1 MNNIKKTNFELSV
14 QIRSPIRDEHYS
26 TARDEHYS
34 KKSKLFCYIRET
46 TIFDNN
52 CFHIGTSYLFQF
64 GLRSKGTPAAFGH
77 EEKKNL
83 T

>member
-1 MNNIKKTNFELSV
+1 LLYKGDHHFLKQF
-14 QIRSPIRDEHYS
+14 
-26 TARDEHYS
+26 
-34 KKSKLFCYIRET
+34 
-46 TIFDNN
+46 